1 MEFTPI
7 EDLKTEVESM
17 ASAFFKS
24 LPNLTIALAILVVTL
39 IAGRVV
45 RAIVSAAMTRAHVR
59 DALITLA
66 RNLISIAAWIVGVA
80 IAMTVIFPSVSPS
93 DIIAGLDA
101 RGFILASGLAY
112 KLGCGLVLIRKQGKL
127 PCATY
132 SQHYQLEYGE
142 ATMEV
147 HQDAFKTHKKVLLV
161 DDLLA
166 TGGTAKAGAQL
177 IEKAGGEVMAITC
190 IIELV
195 SLKGREHLRGYSV
208 DALIQV
214 D

>member
-1 MEFTPI
+1 MPNNQ
-7 EDLKTEVESM
+7 DLKDKLRIIPDFPKPGID
-17 ASAFFKS
+17 FFDI
-24 LPNLTIALAILVVTL
+24 TTL
-39 IAGRVV
+39 LSDSEGLRLCID
-45 RAIVSAAMTRAHVR
+45 RAAELYK
-59 DALITLA
+59 D
-66 RNLISIAAWIVGVA
+66 NK
-80 IAMTVIFPSVSPS
+80 P

-177 IEKAGGEVMAITC
+177 IEKAGAEVMAISC
-190 IIELV
+190 IIELL